1 MLDEAVV
8 VCIILGT
15 LRRQFGI
22 AAELANEVDV
32 KTVRFGRS
40 GGFELPVVELPIVEL
55 LGADKCDIEVCG
67 KNLLLELSVTGGLY
81 SLFVLE
87 LDGSTGMGIA
97 VILEQSRLFLLTEFK
112 ASASGKEDA
121 GYNVLDVTEFRW

>member
-1 MLDEAVV
+1 MLDEEVV
-8 VCIILGT
+8 VCIKLGT

-22 AAELANEVDV
+22 AAELAIEVDV

-67 KNLLLELSVTGGLY
+67 NNLLLELSVTGGLY
-81 SLFVLE
+81 GSFVLE

-97 VILEQSRLFLLTEFK
+97 VIFE
-112 ASASGKEDA
+112 
-121 GYNVLDVTEFRW
+121 

>member
-8 VCIILGT
+8 VCIKLGT

-40 GGFELPVVELPIVEL
+40 GGFELPVVELPIVEFL
-55 LGADKCDIEVCG
+55 RADSCEFEVCG
-67 KNLLLELSVTGGLY
+67 ENLLLELSVTGGLY

-87 LDGSTGMGIA
+87 SDGSTGMGIA
-97 VILEQSRLFLLTEFK
+97 VILE
-112 ASASGKEDA
+112 
-121 GYNVLDVTEFRW
+121 

>member
-1 MLDEAVV
+1 M
-8 VCIILGT
+8 
-15 LRRQFGI
+15 
-22 AAELANEVDV
+22 ANEVDV

-55 LGADKCDIEVCG
+55 LGADKYDIEVGG
-67 KNLLLELSVTGGLY
+67 KNLLLVLSVPGGLY

-97 VILEQSRLFLLTEFK
+97 VILE
-112 ASASGKEDA
+112 
-121 GYNVLDVTEFRW
+121 